1 MATRTNLRL
10 AVFDVDG
17 TLVDS
22 RASIHRA
29 AVEGAKAINIDPP
42 NYDEVRSIVGLSL
55 FEALQAM
62 RPELDPETVA
72 AYTREFQNA
81 FLTFHADPDFTEALY
96 AGAHETLL
104 RLKNDNWLIGMATG
118 NSRRGVTRIV
128 DRHGWKDIFDVTF
141 CADDGPSKPH
151 PHMLQC
157 NLTALGVGTHQA
169 VMIGDA
175 THDIRMARTA
185 QVHAIGVSWGFH
197 TVEELQ
203 DAGAHEIVHDFKA
216 LERSLEAFSINSLAP
231 VGRGLG

>member
-1 MATRTNLRL
+1 MRL

-17 TLVDS
+17 TLIDS

-29 AVEGAKAINIDPP
+29 AVEAAKVLNLTAPT
-42 NYDEVRSIVGLSL
+42 YDEVRAIVGMSL

-62 RPELDPETVA
+62 RPDLDPETVA

-81 FLTFHADPDFTEALY
+81 FLTFHADPDFSEALY
-96 AGAHETLL
+96 LGAQETLE

-128 DRHGWKDIFDVTF
+128 EKHGWGDLFDVTF

-175 THDIRMARTA
+175 THDMRMARAA
-185 QVHAIGVSWGFH
+185 QVQAIGVSWGFH
-197 TVEELQ
+197 TVDELEA
-203 DAGAHEIVHDFKA
+203 AGAQQIVHDFSELGA
-216 LERSLEAFSINSLAP
+216 LLDRFVPELI
-231 VGRGLG
+231 